1 MGDVTAAA
9 ARPKPWIAALVVAT
23 AMQTVL
29 AMLTRALPVIGPPI
43 TALAGV
49 PDENVGHL
57 AALCSFGTMVFLL
70 GGAPL
75 IAVFGPVRLLQ
86 CGALLGGGAILLG
99 LSGSWAALLLASFA
113 IGVGYAPS
121 APAGSEVLQQ
131 RVPARRRSLM
141 FSIKQSGVP
150 LGGVI
155 AGAMLPPLLLW
166 GGVPAAI
173 VGAAVLTFLAVLA
186 AEPLRHAID
195 ADRPLPP
202 EAAAGALAPRLA
214 AQLTMPFRIVL
225 ADPGRIV
232 ITFAGVSF
240 AVAQGA
246 LFTFFVTAL
255 HVGTDHSLAA
265 IGAAFALMQAVGV
278 VSRVA
283 VGWIADRIGSAHR
296 TLVGLA
302 FASSAT
308 MAVLAFA
315 EADWPYV
322 AISAVAAVSGF
333 AVASW
338 NGVLLAEVSALAP
351 RGRVGEATAA
361 TTFFIF
367 AGYVIGPLVIS
378 TIVAATGSYTAGF
391 LFAAAPPFVSG
402 LLLLA
407 IRHRAPPTPRAGA

>member
-1 MGDVTAAA
+1 MGDVTAAVE
-9 ARPKPWIAALVVAT
+9 RPRPWIAALVVAT

-49 PDENVGHL
+49 PDENVGYL

-75 IAVFGPVRLLQ
+75 ISVFGPVRLLQ
-86 CGALLGGGAILLG
+86 TGAVLAGGAMLLG
-99 LSGSWAALLLASFA
+99 LTGSWTMILLASFL
-113 IGVGYAPS
+113 IGFGYAPS

-150 LGGVI
+150 LGGAI
-155 AGAMLPPLLLW
+155 AGAMLPPLLIW
-166 GGVPAAI
+166 GGVPAAV
-173 VGAAVLTFLAVLA
+173 VGAATLAFVAALA

-195 ADRPLPP
+195 ADRPAPP
-202 EAAAGALAPRLA
+202 ETTPGAFAPRLA
-214 AQLTMPFRIVL
+214 ARLLAPFRIVL
-225 ADPGRIV
+225 ADPGRII

-240 AVAQGA
+240 AIAQGA

-255 HVGTDHSLAA
+255 HVRTDHSLAA
-265 IGAAFALMQAVGV
+265 IGAAFALMQSVGV

-283 VGWIADRIGSAHR
+283 VGWIADRVGSAHL
-296 TLVGLA
+296 TLIGLA

-308 MAVLAFA
+308 MAVIAFA
-315 EADWPYV
+315 GAGWPYF
-322 AISAVAAVSGF
+322 ALSAVAAVSGF

-351 RGRVGEATAA
+351 KGRVGEATAA
-361 TTFFIF
+361 TTFFVF
-367 AGYVIGPLVIS
+367 AGYVVGPLAIS
-378 TIVAATGSYTAGF
+378 AIVAATGSYVAGF
-391 LFAAAPPFVSG
+391 LFAAVPPFLSG
-402 LLLLA
+402 TLLLFV
-407 IRHRAPPTPRAGA
+407 RRSEGRPGAGPE